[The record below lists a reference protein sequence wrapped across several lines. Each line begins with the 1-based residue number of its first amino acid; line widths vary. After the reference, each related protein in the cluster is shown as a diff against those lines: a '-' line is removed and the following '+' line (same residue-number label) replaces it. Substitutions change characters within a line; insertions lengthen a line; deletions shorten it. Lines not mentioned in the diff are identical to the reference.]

1 MALIYK
7 TLFEVKLMHEY
18 YLTAEDGQTVF
29 SFNNQGDRIDFL
41 LQMFS
46 AGRPSL
52 NEDLTFEF
60 AEEMKR
66 IYDGFSL
73 KLLMSYSGFKIACR
87 VNQKILPDGT
97 LVYTP
102 FIPLP
107 DDFNLLIRIVKK
119 SPRLA
124 SYTLSDVGSPVAFN
138 YLFSNEN
145 ILSANVFPFLTSNIS
160 AFDATHNY
168 TQGEIASYGINDI
181 RQYYKDA
188 GGDQWQSIP
197 GRTYANENDR
207 LLAPLRFYYTF
218 GNTANITN
226 AVFDLK
232 DKDGAVLKTITVN
245 NTDFINKAPLDF
257 SDLTGRVLLPDNFD
271 FEDAIFRLEV
281 HGSNGFSKT
290 HRVVFNNTLFS
301 AENWGLIAMKSRV
314 TNPLFNLFANDGY
327 LFKRRLPNGT
337 WNPSPVF
344 EIPVKSRFPFFR
356 FINDKGL
363 ELKLIPALSDYLLK
377 EDKILLSKR
386 PRSVAKNYFLLQKQ
400 GSSNTKYVPNPLI
413 YDLKKDAKERLC
425 FDVIVPESELFPI
438 A

>member
-29 SFNNQGDRIDFL
+29 SLNNQGDRIDFL

-46 AGRPSL
+46 AGRPSV

-197 GRTYANENDR
+197 GRTYVNENDR

-245 NTDFINKAPLDF
+245 NTDFINKTPLDF

-271 FEDAIFRLEV
+271 FEDAIFTLEV

-290 HRVVFNNTLFS
+290 HRLVFNNTLFS
-301 AENWGLIAMKSRV
+301 AENWGLITMKSRV
-314 TNPLFNLFANDGY
+314 TNPLFNLLANDGY
-327 LFKRRLPNGT
+327 LFKRRLPNGA